1 MIEISIFRG
10 NRCDYLFV
18 SNSAVFP
25 EKFGVKKITAEFEFQ
40 HKLLRRQ
47 GRSIQFLTHS
57 WHP

>member
-40 HKLLRRQ
+40 HKLLR
-47 GRSIQFLTHS
+47 
-57 WHP
+57 